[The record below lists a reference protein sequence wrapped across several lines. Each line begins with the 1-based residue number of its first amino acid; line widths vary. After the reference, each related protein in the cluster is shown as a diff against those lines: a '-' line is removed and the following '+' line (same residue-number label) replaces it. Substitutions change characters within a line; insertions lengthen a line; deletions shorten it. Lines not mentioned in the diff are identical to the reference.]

1 MASDSS
7 KTEHNTDRI
16 EGDTIILYDR
26 NRVNSKTI
34 KKVKIITP
42 EGFYRSYKIR
52 RTLKGNY
59 LFN

>member
-1 MASDSS
+1 MASNSL
-7 KTEHNTDRI
+7 KTESTEDRI

-26 NRVNSKTI
+26 NRLDSKTI

-42 EGFYRSYKIR
+42 EGSYRFYKIK
-52 RTLKGNY
+52 RTVKGNY